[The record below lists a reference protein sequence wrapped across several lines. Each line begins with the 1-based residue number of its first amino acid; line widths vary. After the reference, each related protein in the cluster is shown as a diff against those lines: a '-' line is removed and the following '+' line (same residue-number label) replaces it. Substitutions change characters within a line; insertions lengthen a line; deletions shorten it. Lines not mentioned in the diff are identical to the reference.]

1 MATTM
6 ITGNLKSGML
16 NAAKYLYMK
25 EMRYLHSCLTYLVI
39 IAAFGLGVA
48 IGFFAIQLWQE
59 RAILVCEA
67 FIGAAW
73 VMSRGA

>member
-1 MATTM
+1 MRQ
-6 ITGNLKSGML
+6 
-16 NAAKYLYMK
+16 K
-25 EMRYLHSCLTYLVI
+25 EGRMTQLRSASVYRWSADFWTRIRIYVI

-73 VMSRGA
+73 VMSRGT